1 MMPLSYQD
9 AMAADPIRGRRLL
22 DEMEFGVRRGRRSR
36 RRISARFVPP
46 GQTYEKWLAAH
57 GYAGVDRQAEAA
69 IAIGREQS

>member
-1 MMPLSYQD
+1 MPLSYQD

-46 GQTYEKWLAAH
+46 GSQSFERWLAER

-69 IAIGREQS
+69 IGREWR